1 MPYAEGTTTPPEK
14 SQMEIA
20 AAIRKYGAS
29 SFATGWDGPRAL
41 VTFVAHN
48 RQIRFILALPTDWR
62 EFVRIPSKSAGGI
75 ARTRTEAAAKNALE
89 AETRRRWRALLLAI
103 KAKFEVVETGI
114 STFETEFM
122 PHTVMPDGRTVAEH
136 VLPRVEKAIADGE
149 MPRNLLAIEAAS

>member
-1 MPYAEGTTTPPEK
+1 MAYAEGTTTTPER

-20 AAIRKYGAS
+20 AAVRKYGAS

-41 VTFVAHN
+41 VTFVAHE
-48 RQIRFILALPTDWR
+48 RQIRFILDLPTDWR
-62 EFVRIPSKSAGGI
+62 EFILTPAKQQ
-75 ARTRTEAAAKNALE
+75 RTESGAKKALE
-89 AETRRRWRALLLAI
+89 SEIRRRWRALLLAI

-136 VLPRVEKAIADGE
+136 ILPRVEQAIADGR
-149 MPRNLLAIEAAS
+149 MPTTLLAIEGAS

>member
-20 AAIRKYGAS
+20 AAVRRYGAS

-48 RQIRFILALPTDWR
+48 RQIRFILDLPTDWR
-62 EFVRIPSKSAGGI
+62 DYILTPSKQ
-75 ARTRTEAAAKNALE
+75 RRTEQGARKALE
-89 AETRRRWRALLLAI
+89 AEVRRRWRALLLAI

-136 VLPRVEKAIADGE
+136 ILPRVEQAISEGL
-149 MPRNLLAIEAAS
+149 MPTSLLAIEGAS